1 VVEEELVYHIPN
13 AFTPNG
19 EGVPANEYFMP
30 VFYSG
35 YDPNFLEFYILNR
48 WGDELFFTDQ
58 FGVGWDGTFRGS
70 NQTTGAYLY
79 KIRFKRKKDGKL
91 IEHINTFL
99 LIE

>member
-1 VVEEELVYHIPN
+1 
-13 AFTPNG
+13 
-19 EGVPANEYFMP
+19 
-30 VFYSG
+30 
-35 YDPNFLEFYILNR
+35 
-48 WGDELFFTDQ
+48 LFFTDQ

-91 IEHINTFL
+91 IEHVNRFL